1 MRERVLNLDDEG
13 GDVVQ
18 KRWNVIALNAQGRVI
33 AGKTNIRS
41 EKERNHMEE
50 MYYTDAKVES
60 VKIVEFEVTR

>member
-1 MRERVLNLDDEG
+1 
-13 GDVVQ
+13 VQ